1 MHKQH
6 QQAGKRSHMNAV
18 TIAAVVGLAAL
29 MGGCANHSASSRVY
43 TFDQAQRTQTVVLGY
58 VAGVR
63 PVTIQAAQ
71 TSGFGGIAGGVLGGV
86 AGNAVGGGSGRRIT
100 TVGGAVGGAMAG
112 NAIEN
117 ASARR
122 QGLEITVRLDSGDL
136 RVITQEAD
144 VPVFTGQRVQ
154 VVTQGGVSRVAGI

>member
-1 MHKQH
+1 MHKH
-6 QQAGKRSHMNAV
+6 HPAGKRGPMNAIAV
-18 TIAAVVGLAAL
+18 ATILGLGVMVA
-29 MGGCANHSASSRVY
+29 GCANHSASSRVY
-43 TFDQAQRTQTVVLGY
+43 TFDQAKRAQTVVLGY

-63 PVTIQAAQ
+63 PVTIQASQ
-71 TSGFGGIAGGVLGGV
+71 TSGLGAIAGGALGAV

-112 NAIEN
+112 NAVEN

-122 QGLEITVRLDSGDL
+122 AGLEITIRLDGGEM

-144 VPVFTGQRVQ
+144 VPISTGQRVQ
-154 VVTQGGVSRVAGI
+154 IVTQGGVSRVVGI

>member
-1 MHKQH
+1 MQEH
-6 QQAGKRSHMNAV
+6 QQAIERAPLSVIAV
-18 TIAAVVGLAAL
+18 AAILGLAAML
-29 MGGCANHSASSRVY
+29 GGCANPSASSRVY
-43 TFDQAQRTQTVVLGY
+43 TFDQAQRAQTVTLGY
-58 VAGVR
+58 VIGVR

-71 TSGFGGIAGGVLGGV
+71 TSGLGVIAGGALGAV

-112 NAIEN
+112 NAVEN

-122 QGLEITVRLDSGDL
+122 QGLEITIRLDSGDT

-144 VPVFTGQRVQ
+144 VPISTGQRVQ
-154 VVTQGGVSRVAGI
+154 VVTQGGISRVVGI

>member
-1 MHKQH
+1 MHMQEH
-6 QQAGKRSHMNAV
+6 AGKRGHLNVFAV
-18 TIAAVVGLAAL
+18 AAVLGLTVVI
-29 MGGCANHSASSRVY
+29 GGCANHTASSRVY
-43 TFDQAQRTQTVVLGY
+43 TFDQAQRAQTVTLGY
-58 VAGVR
+58 VVGVR
-63 PVTIQAAQ
+63 PVTIQASQ
-71 TSGFGGIAGGVLGGV
+71 TSGLGVIAGGALGAV

-122 QGLEITVRLDSGDL
+122 QGLEITIRLDGGDI

-144 VPVFTGQRVQ
+144 VPITTGQRVQ
-154 VVTQGGVSRVAGI
+154 IVTQGGVSRVAGI

>member
-1 MHKQH
+1 MHKHQH
-6 QQAGKRSHMNAV
+6 AEKRSHLHVIAASAV
-18 TIAAVVGLAAL
+18 LGAAVVLA
-29 MGGCANHSASSRVY
+29 GCANPSASSRVY
-43 TFDQAQRTQTVVLGY
+43 TFDQAQRAQTVTLGY
-58 VAGVR
+58 VIGVR

-71 TSGFGGIAGGVLGGV
+71 TSGLGVIAGGALGAV

-122 QGLEITVRLDSGDL
+122 QGLEITVRLDSGDV

-144 VPVFTGQRVQ
+144 VPISTGQRVQ
-154 VVTQGGVSRVAGI
+154 VVAQGGVSRVVGI

>member
-1 MHKQH
+1 MQKL
-6 QQAGKRSHMNAV
+6 QQAGKRGRINALA
-18 TIAAVVGLAAL
+18 IAGILALTTVMA
-29 MGGCANHSASSRVY
+29 GCANHSASSRVY
-43 TFDQAQRTQTVVLGY
+43 TFDQAQRAQTVRLGY
-58 VAGVR
+58 VTGVR
-63 PVTIQAAQ
+63 PVTIQASQ
-71 TSGFGGIAGGVLGGV
+71 TSGFGVIAGGALGAV

-122 QGLEITVRLDSGDL
+122 QGLEITVQLDGGET

-144 VPVFTGQRVQ
+144 VPVFAGQRVQ
-154 VVTQGGVSRVAGI
+154 LVTQGGVSRVVGI

>member
-1 MHKQH
+1 MHKH
-6 QQAGKRSHMNAV
+6 QQAGQRGNLNVIAV
-18 TIAAVVGLAAL
+18 AIVLGLTA
-29 MGGCANHSASSRVY
+29 MVSGCANHSASSRVY
-43 TFDQAQRTQTVVLGY
+43 TFDQAQRAQTVLLGY
-58 VAGVR
+58 VVGVR
-63 PVTIQAAQ
+63 PVTIQASQ
-71 TSGFGGIAGGVLGGV
+71 TSGFGAIAGGALGAV

-112 NAIEN
+112 NAVEN

-122 QGLEITVRLDSGDL
+122 QGLEITIRLDGGET

-144 VPVFTGQRVQ
+144 VPIFAGQRVQ